1 MPEPD
6 ALLTAREVEA
16 MTCGAISTKTLAWW
30 RHKND
35 GTGPRSFK
43 LGPKKVVYKKSDV
56 QAWLDAQ
63 YNATEAS

>member
-1 MPEPD
+1 MENPD
-6 ALLTAREVEA
+6 ALLTGEGVEA
-16 MTCGAISTKTLAWW
+16 MTGGAVTSRTLAWW

-35 GTGPRSFK
+35 GTGPRWFK